1 MPLGSFAELSCQKI
15 VFHLQLADLPV
26 QNVDRRRAG
35 RPLRRRGAAL
45 ENTRRAV
52 QQLLLPVVDLVR
64 MNPEIAR
71 QLGDRS
77 LAPGLRRGKLWIA
90 ASATFALNPALCFLR
105 VPFMSCSR
113 AIGAF

>member
-71 QLGDRS
+71 QPGDRPVA
-77 LAPGLRRGKLWIA
+77 LIA
-90 ASATFALNPALCFLR
+90 ASVTFALNPALCFLR
-105 VPFMSCSR
+105 APFMSCSR